1 MTERAHAVIA
11 AVGLSLAAAIA
22 PRVVAAQVH
31 GIPVYNSGIPTGIG
45 VYGDIGF
52 PNTDAGKGRSLA
64 LSGRAG
70 FGPFG
75 ATAILSTFNPEGP
88 GDSELSVGGTV
99 NYKIFGGPLIP
110 LSVTLQGGIGYA
122 KPENGFVPGQEVNE
136 FRFPIGVGVALTIP
150 NPALAIKPW
159 IAPRIDIVRMSGGET
174 NTPGGPIAARSAT
187 ESNFGLGGGIE
198 LNTLSGFG
206 VHAAYDRVFLD
217 GSDPSVFG
225 VGAHYTFRVPGL

>member
-1 MTERAHAVIA
+1 MTERAHAVVTGAGLLLAIA
-11 AVGLSLAAAIA
+11 ITPLAAT
-22 PRVVAAQVH
+22 AQVH

-45 VYGDIGF
+45 VYADIGF
-52 PNTDAGKGRSLA
+52 PKASRFRLPLVTDAGKGRSLA

-75 ATAILSTFNPEGP
+75 ATAVLSTFNPQGP
-88 GDSELSVGGTV
+88 GDSELSVGGTL
-99 NYKIFGGPLIP
+99 NYKVFGGPLIP
-110 LSVTLQGGIGYA
+110 LSVTLQGGIGYS
-122 KPENGFVPGQEVNE
+122 KPEAGFLPDEDVNE
-136 FRFPIGVGVALTIP
+136 FRFPVGLGLALTIP

-159 IAPRIDIVRMSGGET
+159 IAPRLDVVRTSAGGDS
-174 NTPGGPIAARSAT
+174 NT
-187 ESNFGLGGGIE
+187 ESNFGLGGGVE